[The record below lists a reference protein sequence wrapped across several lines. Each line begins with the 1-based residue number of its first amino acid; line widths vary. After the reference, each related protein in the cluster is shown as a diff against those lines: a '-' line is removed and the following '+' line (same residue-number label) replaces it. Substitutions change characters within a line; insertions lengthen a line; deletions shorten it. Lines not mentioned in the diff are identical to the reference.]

1 MDYDDYDEFTI
12 TALRSKADERG
23 LPVTG
28 LKVDLIARLQDDDRR
43 KYNNRLHSGAFKDR
57 GMLSHKMSLIV
68 LLVALS
74 RPTIRGSLLTV

>member
-1 MDYDDYDEFTI
+1 VRLSNIIESAEQASNMDYDDYDEFTI

-43 KYNNRLHSGAFKDR
+43 KYNNRLHNGAFKDH
-57 GMLSHKMSLIV
+57 GM
-68 LLVALS
+68 
-74 RPTIRGSLLTV
+74 